1 MRKGL
6 KKVLP
11 GAGAVLLIL
20 TGGLLAGAAEKEQE
34 YIFPDT
40 DKELL
45 TEEDVKDLPAQL
57 LAYGRYEILAKH
69 GELFESEELKDYF
82 GTQKWYFGFLADEK
96 EVEGLLNDY
105 EKENLAFLK
114 KQEKAEGEYE
124 LDQKDFDYEL
134 VEKWLAGTY
143 VPGEEE
149 TGTGGQEAGA
159 EKKEEESS
167 GKKKAGDKKNSGK
180 ETEKAE
186 TEAPATEVAETKAA
200 ETEAPVAEVAE
211 TKAAETEAPATE
223 VAETKAAET
232 EAPATEAAETK
243 AAETEALAAE
253 VAETKAAETEVPAAE
268 VAETKAA
275 ETEAPATEVAET
287 KVPETEAAA
296 GSEKDSKF
304 EDLSGVDLFDLS
316 PEIQETETKEKE
328 TEAAEDT
335 RSEYIFADADTR
347 YLTQEEVDKLSLQA
361 VCYAKNEIYAR
372 HGRKFLSTELQ
383 EYFNDKSWYQGT
395 VEAEKFSPS
404 VFNKYESDTI
414 QILVKAEEKLRSGGY
429 LLDQPGYDIHK
440 VDTAC
445 KHSAVKK
452 EKTDESSGHTFIVI
466 DSDNIMHDDARIV
479 GGKVVDAEGQEIPGC
494 SIQEDG
500 KVVDFFGNIVDPK
513 EGQLVA
519 EESFSK

>member
-11 GAGAVLLIL
+11 GAGAALLIL

-149 TGTGGQEAGA
+149 IRTGGQEAGT

-167 GKKKAGDKKNSGK
+167 GKKKADAKKNSGK

-186 TEAPATEVAETKAA
+186 TEAPAAEVKETKAA
-200 ETEAPVAEVAE
+200 ETEAAAAEVDE
-211 TKAAETEAPATE
+211 TKA
-223 VAETKAAET
+223 
-232 EAPATEAAETK
+232 
-243 AAETEALAAE
+243 
-253 VAETKAAETEVPAAE
+253 
-268 VAETKAA
+268 
-275 ETEAPATEVAET
+275 
-287 KVPETEAAA
+287 PETEAAA

-316 PEIQETETKEKE
+316 PEIQETATKEKE

-347 YLTQEEVDKLSLQA
+347 YLTKEEVDKLSLQA

-404 VFNKYESDTI
+404 VFNKYESDNI

-429 LLDQPGYDIHK
+429 LLDQPGYEIHK

-445 KHSAVKK
+445 KHSVVKK

-479 GGKVVDAEGQEIPGC
+479 DGKVVDAKGQEIPGC
-494 SIQEDG
+494 SIREDG
-500 KVVDFFGNIVDPK
+500 KVVDFFGNTVDPQ
-513 EGQLVA
+513 EDQLVA

>member
-11 GAGAVLLIL
+11 GAGAALLIL

-143 VPGEEE
+143 VPGEEG
-149 TGTGGQEAGA
+149 TGTGGQEAG
-159 EKKEEESS
+159 
-167 GKKKAGDKKNSGK
+167 
-180 ETEKAE
+180 
-186 TEAPATEVAETKAA
+186 TEAPATEVKETKAA
-200 ETEAPVAEVAE
+200 ETEA
-211 TKAAETEAPATE
+211 
-223 VAETKAAET
+223 
-232 EAPATEAAETK
+232 
-243 AAETEALAAE
+243 
-253 VAETKAAETEVPAAE
+253 
-268 VAETKAA
+268 
-275 ETEAPATEVAET
+275 AET

-296 GSEKDSKF
+296 GSEKGSKF
-304 EDLSGVDLFDLS
+304 EDLSGVDLFALS
-316 PEIQETETKEKE
+316 PENQETKETETEEKE
-328 TEAAEDT
+328 TKAAEDT
-335 RSEYIFADADTR
+335 RSEYIFADADIR

-404 VFNKYESDTI
+404 VFNKYESDNI
-414 QILVKAEEKLRSGGY
+414 QILVNAEEKLRSGGY

-452 EKTDESSGHTFIVI
+452 EKTDESSGYTFIVI

-479 GGKVVDAEGQEIPGC
+479 GGKVVDAKGQEIPGC
-494 SIQEDG
+494 SIREDG

-513 EGQLVA
+513 EDQLVT

>member
-11 GAGAVLLIL
+11 GAGAALLIL

-149 TGTGGQEAGA
+149 IRTGGQEAGM
-159 EKKEEESS
+159 ENKEEESS
-167 GKKKAGDKKNSGK
+167 GKKKADAKKNSGK

-200 ETEAPVAEVAE
+200 ETEAPAAEVEE
-211 TKAAETEAPATE
+211 TKAAETEAPAAE
-223 VAETKAAET
+223 VKETKAAET
-232 EAPATEAAETK
+232 EA
-243 AAETEALAAE
+243 
-253 VAETKAAETEVPAAE
+253 VAAE

-275 ETEAPATEVAET
+275 ETEAAAAEVAET
-287 KVPETEAAA
+287 KAPETEAAA
-296 GSEKDSKF
+296 GSEKGRKF

-316 PEIQETETKEKE
+316 PEIQETATKEKE
-328 TEAAEDT
+328 TEVTEDT
-335 RSEYIFADADTR
+335 RSEYIFVDADIR

-404 VFNKYESDTI
+404 VFNKYESDNI

-445 KHSAVKK
+445 KHSVVKK
-452 EKTDESSGHTFIVI
+452 EKTDESSSHTFIVI

-479 GGKVVDAEGQEIPGC
+479 DGKVVDAKGQEIPGC
-494 SIQEDG
+494 SIREDG

-513 EGQLVA
+513 EGQPVS

>member
-6 KKVLP
+6 KKILP
-11 GAGAVLLIL
+11 GAGAALLIL

-105 EKENLAFLK
+105 EKENLDFLK

-149 TGTGGQEAGA
+149 IRTGGQEAGT

-167 GKKKAGDKKNSGK
+167 GKKKAGAKKNSGK

-186 TEAPATEVAETKAA
+186 TEAPAAEVKETKAAETEAAAAEMAETKAA
-200 ETEAPVAEVAE
+200 ETEAAAAEVAE
-211 TKAAETEAPATE
+211 PKAAETEAP
-223 VAETKAAET
+223 
-232 EAPATEAAETK
+232 
-243 AAETEALAAE
+243 
-253 VAETKAAETEVPAAE
+253 
-268 VAETKAA
+268 
-275 ETEAPATEVAET
+275 
-287 KVPETEAAA
+287 A

-404 VFNKYESDTI
+404 VFNKYESDNI

-445 KHSAVKK
+445 KHSVVKK

-479 GGKVVDAEGQEIPGC
+479 DGKVVDAKGQEIPGC
-494 SIQEDG
+494 SIREDG

>member
-6 KKVLP
+6 KKILP
-11 GAGAVLLIL
+11 GAGAALLIL

-149 TGTGGQEAGA
+149 IRTGGQEAGT

-167 GKKKAGDKKNSGK
+167 GKKKADAKKNSGK

-186 TEAPATEVAETKAA
+186 TEAPAAEVKETKAA
-200 ETEAPVAEVAE
+200 ETEAATAEVAE
-211 TKAAETEAPATE
+211 TKAAETEAAAAE
-223 VAETKAAET
+223 VEETKAAE
-232 EAPATEAAETK
+232 TEAAETK
-243 AAETEALAAE
+243 AAETEAAAAE
-253 VAETKAAETEVPAAE
+253 VDETKA
-268 VAETKAA
+268 
-275 ETEAPATEVAET
+275 
-287 KVPETEAAA
+287 PETEAAA

-316 PEIQETETKEKE
+316 PEIQETATKEKE

-404 VFNKYESDTI
+404 VFNKYESDNI

-445 KHSAVKK
+445 KHSVVKK

-479 GGKVVDAEGQEIPGC
+479 DGKVVDANGQEIPGC
-494 SIQEDG
+494 SIREDG

-513 EGQLVA
+513 EGQPVS

>member
-6 KKVLP
+6 KKILP
-11 GAGAVLLIL
+11 GAGAALLIL

-45 TEEDVKDLPAQL
+45 TEEEVKNLPAQL

-149 TGTGGQEAGA
+149 TGTGGQEAG
-159 EKKEEESS
+159 
-167 GKKKAGDKKNSGK
+167 
-180 ETEKAE
+180 
-186 TEAPATEVAETKAA
+186 TEAPATEVK
-200 ETEAPVAEVAE
+200 
-211 TKAAETEAPATE
+211 
-223 VAETKAAET
+223 
-232 EAPATEAAETK
+232 
-243 AAETEALAAE
+243 
-253 VAETKAAETEVPAAE
+253 ETKAAETEV
-268 VAETKAA
+268 
-275 ETEAPATEVAET
+275 AET
-287 KVPETEAAA
+287 KVAETEAAA
-296 GSEKDSKF
+296 GSEKGSKF
-304 EDLSGVDLFDLS
+304 EDLSGVDLFALS
-316 PEIQETETKEKE
+316 PENQETEETETEEKE

-335 RSEYIFADADTR
+335 RSEYIFADADIR

-404 VFNKYESDTI
+404 VFNKYESDNI

-445 KHSAVKK
+445 KHSVVKK

-479 GGKVVDAEGQEIPGC
+479 DGKVVDAKGQEIPGC
-494 SIQEDG
+494 SIREDG

>member
-6 KKVLP
+6 KKILP
-11 GAGAVLLIL
+11 GAGAALLIL

-105 EKENLAFLK
+105 EKENLDFLK

-149 TGTGGQEAGA
+149 IRTGGQEAGT

-167 GKKKAGDKKNSGK
+167 GKKKAGAKKNSGK

-186 TEAPATEVAETKAA
+186 TEAPATEVKETK
-200 ETEAPVAEVAE
+200 VAE
-211 TKAAETEAPATE
+211 
-223 VAETKAAET
+223 
-232 EAPATEAAETK
+232 TEAAETK
-243 AAETEALAAE
+243 AAETEAAAAEVKEPKAAETEAPAAE
-253 VAETKAAETEVPAAE
+253 VAEPKAAETEAPAAE

-275 ETEAPATEVAET
+275 ETEAPAAEVAET
-287 KVPETEAAA
+287 KVAETEAAA
-296 GSEKDSKF
+296 GAEKGSKF

-316 PEIQETETKEKE
+316 SEIQETETKEKE

-404 VFNKYESDTI
+404 VFNKYESDNI

-445 KHSAVKK
+445 KHSVVKK

-479 GGKVVDAEGQEIPGC
+479 DGKVVDAKGQEIPGC
-494 SIQEDG
+494 SIREDG
-500 KVVDFFGNIVDPK
+500 KVVDFFGNIIDPR
-513 EGQLVA
+513 EDQLVE

>member
-6 KKVLP
+6 KKILP
-11 GAGAVLLIL
+11 GAGAALLIL

-105 EKENLAFLK
+105 EKENLDFLK

-149 TGTGGQEAGA
+149 IRTGGQEAGT

-167 GKKKAGDKKNSGK
+167 GKKKAGAKKNSGK

-186 TEAPATEVAETKAA
+186 TEAPAAEVKETKAAETEAAAAEMAETKAA
-200 ETEAPVAEVAE
+200 ETEAA
-211 TKAAETEAPATE
+211 
-223 VAETKAAET
+223 
-232 EAPATEAAETK
+232 
-243 AAETEALAAE
+243 AAE
-253 VAETKAAETEVPAAE
+253 VAETEAAAAE

-275 ETEAPATEVAET
+275 ETEAAATEVAET
-287 KVPETEAAA
+287 KAAETEAAA

-404 VFNKYESDTI
+404 VFNKYESDNI

-466 DSDNIMHDDARIV
+466 DSDNIMHDDARIM
-479 GGKVVDAEGQEIPGC
+479 GGKVVDAKGQEIPGC
-494 SIQEDG
+494 SIREDG
-500 KVVDFFGNIVDPK
+500 KVVDFFGNIVDPQ

>member
-11 GAGAVLLIL
+11 GAGAALLIL

-143 VPGEEE
+143 VPGGEEIR
-149 TGTGGQEAGA
+149 TGGQEAGM

-167 GKKKAGDKKNSGK
+167 GKKKADAKKNSGK

-186 TEAPATEVAETKAA
+186 TEAPAAEVKETKAA
-200 ETEAPVAEVAE
+200 ETEAA
-211 TKAAETEAPATE
+211 
-223 VAETKAAET
+223 
-232 EAPATEAAETK
+232 
-243 AAETEALAAE
+243 
-253 VAETKAAETEVPAAE
+253 AAE

-275 ETEAPATEVAET
+275 ETEAPAAEVEETKAAETEAAAAEVAET
-287 KVPETEAAA
+287 KAPETEAAA
-296 GSEKDSKF
+296 GSEKGRKF
-304 EDLSGVDLFDLS
+304 EDLSGVDLFALS
-316 PEIQETETKEKE
+316 PENQETEETETEEKE

-335 RSEYIFADADTR
+335 RSEYIFADADIR

-404 VFNKYESDTI
+404 VFNKYESDNI

-445 KHSAVKK
+445 KHSVVKK

-479 GGKVVDAEGQEIPGC
+479 DGKVVDAKGQEIPGC
-494 SIQEDG
+494 SIREDG

-513 EGQLVA
+513 EGQPVS

>member
-6 KKVLP
+6 KKILP
-11 GAGAVLLIL
+11 GAGAALLIL

-105 EKENLAFLK
+105 EKENLDFLK

-149 TGTGGQEAGA
+149 IRTGGQEAGT

-167 GKKKAGDKKNSGK
+167 GKKKAGAKKNSGK

-186 TEAPATEVAETKAA
+186 TEAPATEVKEMKAA
-200 ETEAPVAEVAE
+200 ETEAA
-211 TKAAETEAPATE
+211 
-223 VAETKAAET
+223 
-232 EAPATEAAETK
+232 
-243 AAETEALAAE
+243 AAE
-253 VAETKAAETEVPAAE
+253 VAETKAAETDAPAAEVEETKAAETEAAAAE
-268 VAETKAA
+268 VAETKA
-275 ETEAPATEVAET
+275 
-287 KVPETEAAA
+287 PETEAAA
-296 GSEKDSKF
+296 GSEKGRKF
-304 EDLSGVDLFDLS
+304 EDLSGVDLFALS
-316 PEIQETETKEKE
+316 PENQETEETETEEKE

-335 RSEYIFADADTR
+335 RSEYIFADADIR

-404 VFNKYESDTI
+404 VFNKYESDNI

-445 KHSAVKK
+445 KHSVVKK

-479 GGKVVDAEGQEIPGC
+479 DGKVVDAKGQEIPGC
-494 SIQEDG
+494 SIREDG

-513 EGQLVA
+513 EGQPVA

>member
-11 GAGAVLLIL
+11 GAGAALLIL
-20 TGGLLAGAAEKEQE
+20 TGGLLVGAAEKEQE

-143 VPGEEE
+143 VPGGEEIR
-149 TGTGGQEAGA
+149 TGGQEAGM

-167 GKKKAGDKKNSGK
+167 GKKKADAKKNSGK

-186 TEAPATEVAETKAA
+186 TEAPAAEVKETKAA
-200 ETEAPVAEVAE
+200 ETEAATAEVVE
-211 TKAAETEAPATE
+211 MKAAETEAAAAE
-223 VAETKAAET
+223 VDETKA
-232 EAPATEAAETK
+232 
-243 AAETEALAAE
+243 
-253 VAETKAAETEVPAAE
+253 
-268 VAETKAA
+268 
-275 ETEAPATEVAET
+275 
-287 KVPETEAAA
+287 PETEAAA

-316 PEIQETETKEKE
+316 PEIQETATKEKE

-347 YLTQEEVDKLSLQA
+347 YLTKEEVDKLSLQA

-404 VFNKYESDTI
+404 VFNKYESDNI

-479 GGKVVDAEGQEIPGC
+479 DGKVVDAKGQEIPGC
-494 SIQEDG
+494 SIREDG
-500 KVVDFFGNIVDPK
+500 KVVDFFGNIVDPQ

>member
-11 GAGAVLLIL
+11 GSGAALLIL

-149 TGTGGQEAGA
+149 IRTGGQEAGT

-167 GKKKAGDKKNSGK
+167 GKKKADAKKNSGK

-186 TEAPATEVAETKAA
+186 TEAPAPEVKETKAA
-200 ETEAPVAEVAE
+200 
-211 TKAAETEAPATE
+211 
-223 VAETKAAET
+223 
-232 EAPATEAAETK
+232 
-243 AAETEALAAE
+243 
-253 VAETKAAETEVPAAE
+253 
-268 VAETKAA
+268 
-275 ETEAPATEVAET
+275 
-287 KVPETEAAA
+287 
-296 GSEKDSKF
+296 
-304 EDLSGVDLFDLS
+304 
-316 PEIQETETKEKE
+316 E

-404 VFNKYESDTI
+404 VFNKYESDNI

-445 KHSAVKK
+445 KHSVVKK

-479 GGKVVDAEGQEIPGC
+479 DGKVVDAKGQEIPGC
-494 SIQEDG
+494 SIREDG

-513 EGQLVA
+513 EGQPVS

>member
-6 KKVLP
+6 KKILP
-11 GAGAVLLIL
+11 GAGAALLIL

-105 EKENLAFLK
+105 EKENLDFLK

-149 TGTGGQEAGA
+149 IRTGGQEAGT

-167 GKKKAGDKKNSGK
+167 GKKKAGAKKNSGK

-186 TEAPATEVAETKAA
+186 TEAPATEVKEMKAA
-200 ETEAPVAEVAE
+200 ETEAA
-211 TKAAETEAPATE
+211 
-223 VAETKAAET
+223 
-232 EAPATEAAETK
+232 
-243 AAETEALAAE
+243 
-253 VAETKAAETEVPAAE
+253 AAE

-275 ETEAPATEVAET
+275 ETEAPAAEVEETKAAETEAAAAEVAET
-287 KVPETEAAA
+287 KAPETEAAA
-296 GSEKDSKF
+296 GSEKGRKF
-304 EDLSGVDLFDLS
+304 EDLSGVDLFALS
-316 PEIQETETKEKE
+316 PENQETEETETEEKE

-335 RSEYIFADADTR
+335 RSEYNCADADIR

-404 VFNKYESDTI
+404 VFNKYESDNI

-445 KHSAVKK
+445 KHSVVKK

-479 GGKVVDAEGQEIPGC
+479 DGKVVDAKGQEIPGC
-494 SIQEDG
+494 SIREDG

-513 EGQLVA
+513 EGQPVA

>member
-11 GAGAVLLIL
+11 GAGAALLIL

-149 TGTGGQEAGA
+149 IRTGGQEAGT

-167 GKKKAGDKKNSGK
+167 GKKKADAKKNSGK

-186 TEAPATEVAETKAA
+186 TEAPAAEVKETKAA
-200 ETEAPVAEVAE
+200 E
-211 TKAAETEAPATE
+211 
-223 VAETKAAET
+223 
-232 EAPATEAAETK
+232 TEAAETK
-243 AAETEALAAE
+243 AAETEAAAAE
-253 VAETKAAETEVPAAE
+253 VDETKA
-268 VAETKAA
+268 
-275 ETEAPATEVAET
+275 
-287 KVPETEAAA
+287 PETEAAA

-316 PEIQETETKEKE
+316 PEIQETATKEKE
-328 TEAAEDT
+328 TEAVEDT

-404 VFNKYESDTI
+404 VFNKYESDNI

-445 KHSAVKK
+445 KHSVVKK

-479 GGKVVDAEGQEIPGC
+479 DGKVVDAKGQEIPGC
-494 SIQEDG
+494 SIREDG
-500 KVVDFFGNIVDPK
+500 KVVDFFGNTVDPQ
-513 EGQLVA
+513 EDQPVA

>member
-6 KKVLP
+6 KKILP
-11 GAGAVLLIL
+11 GAGAALLIL

-82 GTQKWYFGFLADEK
+82 GPQKWYFGFLADEK

-105 EKENLAFLK
+105 EKENLDFLK

-149 TGTGGQEAGA
+149 TGTGGQEAGT

-167 GKKKAGDKKNSGK
+167 GKKKAGAKKNSGK

-186 TEAPATEVAETKAA
+186 TEAPAAEVKETKVA
-200 ETEAPVAEVAE
+200 ETEAAAAEVAE
-211 TKAAETEAPATE
+211 TKAAETEAAAAE
-223 VAETKAAET
+223 VKEPKAAET
-232 EAPATEAAETK
+232 EAPAAEVAEPK
-243 AAETEALAAE
+243 AAETEA
-253 VAETKAAETEVPAAE
+253 PAAE

-275 ETEAPATEVAET
+275 ETEAPAAEVAET
-287 KVPETEAAA
+287 KVAETEAAA
-296 GSEKDSKF
+296 GAEKGSKF

-316 PEIQETETKEKE
+316 SEIQETETKEKE

-404 VFNKYESDTI
+404 VFNKYESDNI

-445 KHSAVKK
+445 KHSVVKK

-479 GGKVVDAEGQEIPGC
+479 DGKVVDAKGQEIPGC
-494 SIQEDG
+494 SIREDG
-500 KVVDFFGNIVDPK
+500 KVVDFFGNTVDPQ
-513 EGQLVA
+513 EDQLVA

>member
-11 GAGAVLLIL
+11 GAGAALLIL

-149 TGTGGQEAGA
+149 IRTGGQEAGT

-167 GKKKAGDKKNSGK
+167 GKKKAGAKKNSGK

-186 TEAPATEVAETKAA
+186 TEAPA
-200 ETEAPVAEVAE
+200 AEVKE
-211 TKAAETEAPATE
+211 PKAAETEAPA
-223 VAETKAAET
+223 
-232 EAPATEAAETK
+232 
-243 AAETEALAAE
+243 AE
-253 VAETKAAETEVPAAE
+253 VAEPKATETEAPAAE

-275 ETEAPATEVAET
+275 ETEAPAAEVAET
-287 KVPETEAAA
+287 KVAETEAAA
-296 GSEKDSKF
+296 GAEKGSKF

-316 PEIQETETKEKE
+316 SEIQETETKEKE

-335 RSEYIFADADTR
+335 RSEYIFADADIR

-404 VFNKYESDTI
+404 VFNKYESDNI

-479 GGKVVDAEGQEIPGC
+479 DGKVVDAKGQEIPGC
-494 SIQEDG
+494 SIREDG
-500 KVVDFFGNIVDPK
+500 KVVDFFGNIVDPQ

>member
-11 GAGAVLLIL
+11 GAGAALLIL

-149 TGTGGQEAGA
+149 IRTGGQEAGT

-167 GKKKAGDKKNSGK
+167 GKKKADAKKNSGK

-186 TEAPATEVAETKAA
+186 TEAPAAEVKETKAA
-200 ETEAPVAEVAE
+200 ETEAA
-211 TKAAETEAPATE
+211 
-223 VAETKAAET
+223 
-232 EAPATEAAETK
+232 
-243 AAETEALAAE
+243 AAE
-253 VAETKAAETEVPAAE
+253 VAETKAA
-268 VAETKAA
+268 
-275 ETEAPATEVAET
+275 
-287 KVPETEAAA
+287 
-296 GSEKDSKF
+296 
-304 EDLSGVDLFDLS
+304 
-316 PEIQETETKEKE
+316 E

-404 VFNKYESDTI
+404 VFNKYESDNI

-445 KHSAVKK
+445 KHSVVKK

-479 GGKVVDAEGQEIPGC
+479 DGKVVDAKGQEIPGC
-494 SIQEDG
+494 SIREDG

-513 EGQLVA
+513 EGQPVS

>member
-11 GAGAVLLIL
+11 GAGAALLIL

-143 VPGEEE
+143 VPGEEG
-149 TGTGGQEAGA
+149 TGTGGQEAGT
-159 EKKEEESS
+159 EKKEEESA
-167 GKKKAGDKKNSGK
+167 GKKKAGAKKNSGK

-186 TEAPATEVAETKAA
+186 TEAPAAEVKETKAA
-200 ETEAPVAEVAE
+200 ETEAAAAEVEE
-211 TKAAETEAPATE
+211 TKAAETEAPAAE
-223 VAETKAAET
+223 VKETKAAET
-232 EAPATEAAETK
+232 EA
-243 AAETEALAAE
+243 
-253 VAETKAAETEVPAAE
+253 VAAE

-275 ETEAPATEVAET
+275 ETEAAAAEVAET
-287 KVPETEAAA
+287 KAPETEAAA
-296 GSEKDSKF
+296 GSEKGRKF

-316 PEIQETETKEKE
+316 PEIQETATKEKE
-328 TEAAEDT
+328 TEVTEDT
-335 RSEYIFADADTR
+335 RSEYIFVDADIR

-372 HGRKFLSTELQ
+372 HGRIFLSTELQ

-404 VFNKYESDTI
+404 VFNKYESDNI

-445 KHSAVKK
+445 KHSVVKK
-452 EKTDESSGHTFIVI
+452 EKTDESSSHTFIVI

-479 GGKVVDAEGQEIPGC
+479 DGKVVDAKGQEIPGC
-494 SIQEDG
+494 SIREDG

-513 EGQLVA
+513 EGQPVS

>member
-11 GAGAVLLIL
+11 GAGAALLIL

-149 TGTGGQEAGA
+149 TGTGGQEAGT

-167 GKKKAGDKKNSGK
+167 GKKKADTGKNSGK

-186 TEAPATEVAETKAA
+186 TEAPAAEVKETKAAETEAAATEVEETKAAETEAAAAEMAETKAA
-200 ETEAPVAEVAE
+200 ETEAA
-211 TKAAETEAPATE
+211 
-223 VAETKAAET
+223 
-232 EAPATEAAETK
+232 
-243 AAETEALAAE
+243 AAE
-253 VAETKAAETEVPAAE
+253 VAETKAA
-268 VAETKAA
+268 
-275 ETEAPATEVAET
+275 
-287 KVPETEAAA
+287 ETEAAA

-316 PEIQETETKEKE
+316 SEIQETETKEKE

-404 VFNKYESDTI
+404 VFNKYESDNI

-445 KHSAVKK
+445 KHSVVKK

-479 GGKVVDAEGQEIPGC
+479 DGKVVDAKGQEIPGC
-494 SIQEDG
+494 SIREDG

>member
-6 KKVLP
+6 KKILP
-11 GAGAVLLIL
+11 GAGAALLIL

-105 EKENLAFLK
+105 EKENLDFLK

-149 TGTGGQEAGA
+149 IRTGGQEAGT

-167 GKKKAGDKKNSGK
+167 GKKKAGAKKNSGK

-186 TEAPATEVAETKAA
+186 TEAPAAEVKETKVA
-200 ETEAPVAEVAE
+200 ETEAAAAEVAE
-211 TKAAETEAPATE
+211 TKAAETEAAAAE
-223 VAETKAAET
+223 VKEPKAAET
-232 EAPATEAAETK
+232 EAPAAEVAEPK
-243 AAETEALAAE
+243 AAETEA
-253 VAETKAAETEVPAAE
+253 PAAE

-275 ETEAPATEVAET
+275 ETEAPAAEVAET
-287 KVPETEAAA
+287 KVAETEAAA
-296 GSEKDSKF
+296 GAEKGSKF

-316 PEIQETETKEKE
+316 SEIQETETKEKE

-404 VFNKYESDTI
+404 VFNKYESDNI

-445 KHSAVKK
+445 KHSVVKK

-479 GGKVVDAEGQEIPGC
+479 DGKVVDAKGQEIPGC
-494 SIQEDG
+494 SIREDG
-500 KVVDFFGNIVDPK
+500 KVVDFFGNIIDPQ

>member
-11 GAGAVLLIL
+11 GAGAALLIL

-149 TGTGGQEAGA
+149 IRTGGQEAGT

-167 GKKKAGDKKNSGK
+167 GKKKAGAKKNSGK

-186 TEAPATEVAETKAA
+186 TEAPAAEVKETKAAETEAAATEVEETKAAETEAAAAEMAETKAA
-200 ETEAPVAEVAE
+200 ETEAA
-211 TKAAETEAPATE
+211 
-223 VAETKAAET
+223 
-232 EAPATEAAETK
+232 
-243 AAETEALAAE
+243 AAE
-253 VAETKAAETEVPAAE
+253 VAETKAA
-268 VAETKAA
+268 
-275 ETEAPATEVAET
+275 
-287 KVPETEAAA
+287 ETEAAA

-316 PEIQETETKEKE
+316 SEIQETETKEKE

-372 HGRKFLSTELQ
+372 HSRKFLSTELQ

-404 VFNKYESDTI
+404 VFNKYESDNI

-445 KHSAVKK
+445 KHSVVKK

-479 GGKVVDAEGQEIPGC
+479 DGKVVDAKGQEIPGC
-494 SIQEDG
+494 SIREDG
-500 KVVDFFGNIVDPK
+500 KVVDFFGNIVDPQ

>member
-6 KKVLP
+6 KKILP
-11 GAGAVLLIL
+11 GAGAALLIL

-105 EKENLAFLK
+105 EKENLDFLK

-143 VPGEEE
+143 VPGKEEIR
-149 TGTGGQEAGA
+149 TGGQEAGT
-159 EKKEEESS
+159 EKKKEESS
-167 GKKKAGDKKNSGK
+167 GKKKAGAKKNSGK

-186 TEAPATEVAETKAA
+186 TEAPATEVKEPKAAESEAAAAAAEVAETKAA
-200 ETEAPVAEVAE
+200 ETEAAAAEVAE
-211 TKAAETEAPATE
+211 PKAAETEAPATEVAELKAVETEAPATE
-223 VAETKAAET
+223 VAETKAA
-232 EAPATEAAETK
+232 
-243 AAETEALAAE
+243 
-253 VAETKAAETEVPAAE
+253 
-268 VAETKAA
+268 
-275 ETEAPATEVAET
+275 
-287 KVPETEAAA
+287 ETEAAA

-404 VFNKYESDTI
+404 VFNKYESDNI

-466 DSDNIMHDDARIV
+466 DSDNIMHDDARIM
-479 GGKVVDAEGQEIPGC
+479 GGKVVDAKGQEIPGC
-494 SIQEDG
+494 SIREDG
-500 KVVDFFGNIVDPK
+500 KVVDFFGNIVDPQ

>member
-6 KKVLP
+6 KKILP
-11 GAGAVLLIL
+11 GAGAALLIL

-143 VPGEEE
+143 VPGEEG
-149 TGTGGQEAGA
+149 TGTGGQEAGT
-159 EKKEEESS
+159 EKKEEESA
-167 GKKKAGDKKNSGK
+167 GKKKAGAKKNSGK

-186 TEAPATEVAETKAA
+186 TEAPAAEVKETKVAETEAAAAEVVETKAA
-200 ETEAPVAEVAE
+200 ETEAA
-211 TKAAETEAPATE
+211 
-223 VAETKAAET
+223 
-232 EAPATEAAETK
+232 
-243 AAETEALAAE
+243 
-253 VAETKAAETEVPAAE
+253 AAE

-275 ETEAPATEVAET
+275 ETEAA
-287 KVPETEAAA
+287 ETEAAA

-328 TEAAEDT
+328 TEAVEDT
-335 RSEYIFADADTR
+335 RSEYIFADADIR

-372 HGRKFLSTELQ
+372 PGRKFLSTELQ

-404 VFNKYESDTI
+404 VFNKYESDNI

-479 GGKVVDAEGQEIPGC
+479 DGKVVDAKGQEIPGC
-494 SIQEDG
+494 SIREDG
-500 KVVDFFGNIVDPK
+500 KVVDFFGNIVDPQ

>member
-11 GAGAVLLIL
+11 GAGAALLIL

-105 EKENLAFLK
+105 EKENLDFLK

-143 VPGEEE
+143 VPGEEG
-149 TGTGGQEAGA
+149 TGTGGQEAGT
-159 EKKEEESS
+159 EKKEEESA
-167 GKKKAGDKKNSGK
+167 GKKKAGAKKNSGK

-186 TEAPATEVAETKAA
+186 TEAPAAEVKETKAA
-200 ETEAPVAEVAE
+200 ETEAAAAEVEE
-211 TKAAETEAPATE
+211 TKAAETEAAAAE
-223 VAETKAAET
+223 VAETEAPAAEVEETKAAET
-232 EAPATEAAETK
+232 EAA
-243 AAETEALAAE
+243 AAE
-253 VAETKAAETEVPAAE
+253 VAETKA
-268 VAETKAA
+268 
-275 ETEAPATEVAET
+275 
-287 KVPETEAAA
+287 PETEAAA
-296 GSEKDSKF
+296 GSEKGRKF
-304 EDLSGVDLFDLS
+304 EDLSGVDLFALS
-316 PEIQETETKEKE
+316 PENQETEETETEEKE

-335 RSEYIFADADTR
+335 RSEYIFADADIR

-404 VFNKYESDTI
+404 VFNKYESDNI

-445 KHSAVKK
+445 KHSVVKK

-479 GGKVVDAEGQEIPGC
+479 DGKVVDAKGQEIPGC
-494 SIQEDG
+494 SIREDG
-500 KVVDFFGNIVDPK
+500 KVVDFFGNTVDPQ
-513 EGQLVA
+513 EDQLVA

>member
-6 KKVLP
+6 KKILP
-11 GAGAVLLIL
+11 GAGAALLIL

-105 EKENLAFLK
+105 EKENLDFLK

-149 TGTGGQEAGA
+149 IRTGGQEAGT

-167 GKKKAGDKKNSGK
+167 GKKKAGAKKNSGK

-186 TEAPATEVAETKAA
+186 TEAPATEVKEMKAA
-200 ETEAPVAEVAE
+200 ETEAA
-211 TKAAETEAPATE
+211 
-223 VAETKAAET
+223 
-232 EAPATEAAETK
+232 
-243 AAETEALAAE
+243 
-253 VAETKAAETEVPAAE
+253 AAE

-275 ETEAPATEVAET
+275 ETEAPAAEVEETKAAETEAAAAEVAET
-287 KVPETEAAA
+287 KAPETEAAA
-296 GSEKDSKF
+296 GSEKGRKF
-304 EDLSGVDLFDLS
+304 EDLSGVDLFALS
-316 PEIQETETKEKE
+316 PENQETEETETEEKE

-335 RSEYIFADADTR
+335 RSEYIFADADIR

-404 VFNKYESDTI
+404 VFNKYESDNI

-445 KHSAVKK
+445 KHSVVKK

-479 GGKVVDAEGQEIPGC
+479 DGKVVDAKGQEIPGC
-494 SIQEDG
+494 SIREDG

-513 EGQLVA
+513 EGQPVA

>member
-6 KKVLP
+6 KKILP
-11 GAGAVLLIL
+11 GAGAALLIL

-45 TEEDVKDLPAQL
+45 TEEDVKDIPAQL

-143 VPGEEE
+143 VPGEEG
-149 TGTGGQEAGA
+149 TGTGGQEAGT
-159 EKKEEESS
+159 EKKDEESS
-167 GKKKAGDKKNSGK
+167 GKKKAGAKKNSGK

-186 TEAPATEVAETKAA
+186 TEAPAAEVKETKAA
-200 ETEAPVAEVAE
+200 ETEAAAAEVEE
-211 TKAAETEAPATE
+211 TKA
-223 VAETKAAET
+223 
-232 EAPATEAAETK
+232 
-243 AAETEALAAE
+243 
-253 VAETKAAETEVPAAE
+253 
-268 VAETKAA
+268 
-275 ETEAPATEVAET
+275 
-287 KVPETEAAA
+287 PETEAAA
-296 GSEKDSKF
+296 GSEKGRKF
-304 EDLSGVDLFDLS
+304 EDLSGVDLFALS
-316 PEIQETETKEKE
+316 PENQETEETETEEKE

-335 RSEYIFADADTR
+335 RSEYIFADADIR

-404 VFNKYESDTI
+404 VFNKYESDNI

-445 KHSAVKK
+445 KHSVVKK

-479 GGKVVDAEGQEIPGC
+479 DGKVVDAKGQEIPGC
-494 SIQEDG
+494 SIREDG
-500 KVVDFFGNIVDPK
+500 KVVDFFGNTVDPQ
-513 EGQLVA
+513 EDQPVA

>member
-11 GAGAVLLIL
+11 GAGAALLIL

-149 TGTGGQEAGA
+149 IRTGGQEAGM

-167 GKKKAGDKKNSGK
+167 GKKKADAKKNSGK

-200 ETEAPVAEVAE
+200 ETEAPAAEVEE
-211 TKAAETEAPATE
+211 TKAAETEAPAAE
-223 VAETKAAET
+223 VKETKAAET
-232 EAPATEAAETK
+232 EA
-243 AAETEALAAE
+243 
-253 VAETKAAETEVPAAE
+253 VAAE

-275 ETEAPATEVAET
+275 ETEAAAAEVAET
-287 KVPETEAAA
+287 KAPETEAAA
-296 GSEKDSKF
+296 GSEKGRKF

-316 PEIQETETKEKE
+316 PEIQETATKEKE
-328 TEAAEDT
+328 TEVTEDT
-335 RSEYIFADADTR
+335 RSEYIFVDADIR

-404 VFNKYESDTI
+404 VFNKYESDNI

-445 KHSAVKK
+445 KHSVVKK
-452 EKTDESSGHTFIVI
+452 EKTDESSSHTFIVI

-479 GGKVVDAEGQEIPGC
+479 DGKVVDAKGQEIPGC
-494 SIQEDG
+494 SIREDG

-513 EGQLVA
+513 EGQPVS

>member
-6 KKVLP
+6 KKILP
-11 GAGAVLLIL
+11 GAGAALLIL

-143 VPGEEE
+143 VPGGEEIR
-149 TGTGGQEAGA
+149 TGGQEAGM

-167 GKKKAGDKKNSGK
+167 GKKKADAKKNSGK

-186 TEAPATEVAETKAA
+186 TEAPAAEVKETKAA
-200 ETEAPVAEVAE
+200 ETEAATAEVAE
-211 TKAAETEAPATE
+211 TKAA
-223 VAETKAAET
+223 
-232 EAPATEAAETK
+232 
-243 AAETEALAAE
+243 
-253 VAETKAAETEVPAAE
+253 
-268 VAETKAA
+268 
-275 ETEAPATEVAET
+275 
-287 KVPETEAAA
+287 ETEAAA

-316 PEIQETETKEKE
+316 PEIQETATKEKE

-404 VFNKYESDTI
+404 VFNKYESDNI

-445 KHSAVKK
+445 KHSVVKK
-452 EKTDESSGHTFIVI
+452 EKTDESSSHTFIVI
-466 DSDNIMHDDARIV
+466 DSDNIMHDDGRIV
-479 GGKVVDAEGQEIPGC
+479 DGKVVDAKGQEIPGC
-494 SIQEDG
+494 SIREDG

-513 EGQLVA
+513 EGQTVS

>member
-11 GAGAVLLIL
+11 GAGAALLIL

-149 TGTGGQEAGA
+149 TGTGGQEAGT

-167 GKKKAGDKKNSGK
+167 GKKKAGAGKNSGK

-186 TEAPATEVAETKAA
+186 KEAPATEVKEPKAA
-200 ETEAPVAEVAE
+200 ETEAATGAE
-211 TKAAETEAPATE
+211 K
-223 VAETKAAET
+223 
-232 EAPATEAAETK
+232 
-243 AAETEALAAE
+243 
-253 VAETKAAETEVPAAE
+253 
-268 VAETKAA
+268 
-275 ETEAPATEVAET
+275 
-287 KVPETEAAA
+287 
-296 GSEKDSKF
+296 GSKF

-335 RSEYIFADADTR
+335 RSEYIFADADIR

-404 VFNKYESDTI
+404 VFNKYESDNI

-479 GGKVVDAEGQEIPGC
+479 GGKVVDAKGQEIPGC
-494 SIQEDG
+494 SIREDG
-500 KVVDFFGNIVDPK
+500 KVVDFFGNIVDPQ

>member
-6 KKVLP
+6 KKILP
-11 GAGAVLLIL
+11 GAGAALLIL

-69 GELFESEELKDYF
+69 GERFESEELKDYF

-105 EKENLAFLK
+105 EKENLDFLK

-149 TGTGGQEAGA
+149 IRTGGQEAGT

-167 GKKKAGDKKNSGK
+167 GKKKAGAKKNSGK

-186 TEAPATEVAETKAA
+186 TEAPATEVKEMKAA
-200 ETEAPVAEVAE
+200 ETEAA
-211 TKAAETEAPATE
+211 
-223 VAETKAAET
+223 
-232 EAPATEAAETK
+232 
-243 AAETEALAAE
+243 
-253 VAETKAAETEVPAAE
+253 AAE

-275 ETEAPATEVAET
+275 ETEAPAAEVEETKAAETEAAAAEVAET
-287 KVPETEAAA
+287 KAPETEAAA
-296 GSEKDSKF
+296 GSEKGRKF
-304 EDLSGVDLFDLS
+304 EDLSGVDLFALS
-316 PEIQETETKEKE
+316 PENQETEETETEEKE

-335 RSEYIFADADTR
+335 RSEYIFADADIR

-404 VFNKYESDTI
+404 VFNKYESDNI

-445 KHSAVKK
+445 KHSVVKK

-479 GGKVVDAEGQEIPGC
+479 DGKVVDAKGQEIPGC
-494 SIQEDG
+494 SIREDG

-513 EGQLVA
+513 EGQPVA

>member
-11 GAGAVLLIL
+11 GSGAALLIL

-105 EKENLAFLK
+105 EKENLDFLK

-149 TGTGGQEAGA
+149 IRTGGQEAGT

-167 GKKKAGDKKNSGK
+167 GKKKADAKNCFMKGK
-180 ETEKAE
+180 ELPEA
-186 TEAPATEVAETKAA
+186 EAPAAEVEETKAA
-200 ETEAPVAEVAE
+200 ETEAA
-211 TKAAETEAPATE
+211 
-223 VAETKAAET
+223 
-232 EAPATEAAETK
+232 
-243 AAETEALAAE
+243 AAE
-253 VAETKAAETEVPAAE
+253 VAETKA
-268 VAETKAA
+268 
-275 ETEAPATEVAET
+275 
-287 KVPETEAAA
+287 PETEAAA

-316 PEIQETETKEKE
+316 PEIQKTATKEKE

-335 RSEYIFADADTR
+335 RSEYVFADADTR

-404 VFNKYESDTI
+404 VFNKYESDNI

-445 KHSAVKK
+445 KHSVVKK

-479 GGKVVDAEGQEIPGC
+479 DGKVVDAKGQEIPGC
-494 SIQEDG
+494 SIREDG
-500 KVVDFFGNIVDPK
+500 KVVDFFGNTVDPQ
-513 EGQLVA
+513 EDQPVA

>member
-6 KKVLP
+6 KKILP
-11 GAGAVLLIL
+11 GAGAALLIL

-105 EKENLAFLK
+105 EKENLDFLK

-149 TGTGGQEAGA
+149 IRTGGQEAGT

-167 GKKKAGDKKNSGK
+167 GKKKAGAKKNSGK

-186 TEAPATEVAETKAA
+186 TEAPATEVKEPKAA
-200 ETEAPVAEVAE
+200 ES
-211 TKAAETEAPATE
+211 
-223 VAETKAAET
+223 
-232 EAPATEAAETK
+232 EAA
-243 AAETEALAAE
+243 AA
-253 VAETKAAETEVPAAE
+253 AAE

-275 ETEAPATEVAET
+275 ETEAAAAEMAETEAAAAEVAETKAAETEAAATEVAET
-287 KVPETEAAA
+287 KAPETEAAAVEMAETKAAETEAAAAEVAETKAVETEAAA

-404 VFNKYESDTI
+404 VFNKYESDNI

-445 KHSAVKK
+445 KHSVVKK
-452 EKTDESSGHTFIVI
+452 EKTDESSSHTFIVI

-479 GGKVVDAEGQEIPGC
+479 DGKVVDAKGQEIPGC
-494 SIQEDG
+494 SIREDG

-513 EGQLVA
+513 EGQPVS

>member
-11 GAGAVLLIL
+11 GAGAALLIL

-143 VPGEEE
+143 VPGEEG
-149 TGTGGQEAGA
+149 TGTGGQEAGT
-159 EKKEEESS
+159 EKKEEESA
-167 GKKKAGDKKNSGK
+167 GKKKAGAKKNSGK

-186 TEAPATEVAETKAA
+186 TEAPAAEVKETKAAETEAAAAEMAETKAA
-200 ETEAPVAEVAE
+200 ETEAA
-211 TKAAETEAPATE
+211 
-223 VAETKAAET
+223 
-232 EAPATEAAETK
+232 
-243 AAETEALAAE
+243 AAE
-253 VAETKAAETEVPAAE
+253 VAETEAAAAE

-275 ETEAPATEVAET
+275 ETEAAATEVAET
-287 KVPETEAAA
+287 KAPETEAAAVEVAETKAAETEAAA

-404 VFNKYESDTI
+404 VFNKYESDNI

-445 KHSAVKK
+445 KHSVVKK

-479 GGKVVDAEGQEIPGC
+479 DGKVVDAKGQEIPGC
-494 SIQEDG
+494 SIREDG

>member
-11 GAGAVLLIL
+11 GAGAALLIL

-143 VPGEEE
+143 VPGEEG
-149 TGTGGQEAGA
+149 TGTGGQEAGT
-159 EKKEEESS
+159 EKKEEESA
-167 GKKKAGDKKNSGK
+167 GKKKAGAKKNSGK

-186 TEAPATEVAETKAA
+186 TEAPAAEVKETKAA
-200 ETEAPVAEVAE
+200 ETEAAAAEVEE
-211 TKAAETEAPATE
+211 TKAAETEAPAAE
-223 VAETKAAET
+223 VKETKAAET
-232 EAPATEAAETK
+232 EA
-243 AAETEALAAE
+243 
-253 VAETKAAETEVPAAE
+253 VAAE

-275 ETEAPATEVAET
+275 ETEAAAAEVAET
-287 KVPETEAAA
+287 KAPETEAAA
-296 GSEKDSKF
+296 GSEKGRKF

-316 PEIQETETKEKE
+316 PEIQETATKEKE
-328 TEAAEDT
+328 TEVTEDT
-335 RSEYIFADADTR
+335 RSEYIFVDADIR

-404 VFNKYESDTI
+404 VFNKYESDNI

-445 KHSAVKK
+445 KHSVVKK
-452 EKTDESSGHTFIVI
+452 EKTDESSSHTFIVI

-479 GGKVVDAEGQEIPGC
+479 DGKVVDAKGQEIPGC
-494 SIQEDG
+494 SIREDG

-513 EGQLVA
+513 EGQPVS